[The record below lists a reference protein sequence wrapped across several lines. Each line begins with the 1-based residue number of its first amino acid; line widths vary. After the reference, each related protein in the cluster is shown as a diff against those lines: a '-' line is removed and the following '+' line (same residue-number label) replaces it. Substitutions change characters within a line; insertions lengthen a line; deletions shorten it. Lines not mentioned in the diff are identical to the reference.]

1 MLEAIAGLVPEDGGR
16 ILWRGNTLALPRS
29 RELMFY
35 LPDRVRPW
43 EYEYVERVIKFFAG
57 AYGRPAKF
65 TADASGTGED
75 YPGYP
80 LVADAYLLWFF
91 GACRC

>member
-1 MLEAIAGLVPEDGGR
+1 
-16 ILWRGNTLALPRS
+16 
-29 RELMFY
+29 MFY

-43 EYEYVERVIKFFAG
+43 ENEYVERVIKFFAVLME
-57 AYGRPAKF
+57 ARKVHRGRERH
-65 TADASGTGED
+65 GED

-91 GACRC
+91 GGLPLLTVLAWRSRRPLSIPAQPINTGGQP

>member
-1 MLEAIAGLVPEDGGR
+1 
-16 ILWRGNTLALPRS
+16 
-29 RELMFY
+29 MFY

-43 EYEYVERVIKFFAG
+43 ENEYVERVIEFFAG

-91 GACRC
+91 GGLPLLTVLPWRSRRPLSIPAQPINTGGQP

>member
-1 MLEAIAGLVPEDGGR
+1 
-16 ILWRGNTLALPRS
+16 
-29 RELMFY
+29 MFY

-43 EYEYVERVIKFFAG
+43 ENEYVERVIKFFAG

-65 TADASGTGED
+65 TADASGTARTIRVIRSSPMHTCSGSS
-75 YPGYP
+75 
-80 LVADAYLLWFF
+80 

>member
-1 MLEAIAGLVPEDGGR
+1 
-16 ILWRGNTLALPRS
+16 
-29 RELMFY
+29 MFY
-35 LPDRVRPW
+35 LPDRRASLG
-43 EYEYVERVIKFFAG
+43 ERIRRASDQILRG
-57 AYGRPAKF
+57 RLCRPAKF

-91 GACRC
+91 GGLPLLTVLAWRSRRP